1 MRVDGSGDV
10 LLLTVNARDVRR
22 VVRAERFSLALI
34 LAATLI
40 VSILLSRFLART
52 IAKPLRRLAHRRA
65 PGAAR
70 PRARGRRARCCPRG
84 ATRSACSPARC
95 TT

>member
-1 MRVDGSGDV
+1 M

-52 IAKPLRRLAHRRA
+52 IANPLRRLAFAAHRVRLGRAREVRRA
-65 PGAAR
+65 AACR
-70 PRARGRRARCCPRG
+70 RG
-84 ATRSACSPARC
+84 ATRSACSPGRS